1 MHMDGLGRVDV
12 DLNSANTF
20 DDSKVGSFT
29 EVGPWTVDPS
39 KMLWLPQVASLRQR
53 NAASIPKLIKRQL
66 LPPGARVVKVG
77 WHLGK
82 ALLQWRLIERPQGNP
97 ASREGLSRRLKVAF
111 EVLGPT
117 YVKLGQI
124 ISSGE
129 GIFPVELVTEFKEL
143 RDKVTPEPF
152 DRVRRTIEQDLG
164 ATIEEVF
171 SSFNPV
177 AIASASIAQVYLATL
192 RTGEEVVVKVQRSTV
207 AEFVKRDLAA
217 MAWFSPALVGR
228 IPVAALANPP
238 ALVDLFAETIV
249 EELDF
254 RLEAANMLDIARI
267 LAETDQRSIVVPRP
281 HPRYVTKRVMVMQRL
296 QGFSWDDAQGMR
308 DAGIDTSKVLRA
320 ALVAFMEGAILY
332 GVFHGDLHGGNL
344 MVQRDGKVALLDY
357 GITGRL
363 SEFKRL
369 AFLRLLMGGTINDI
383 KMQTS
388 ALRDLGALP
397 QDTDIEAVIRDLG
410 LDKPA
415 KDPTTMTP
423 DELTKEIREL
433 TKALLG
439 YGARLPKELMLF
451 IKNMIFLDA
460 SLSRLAPDVDLFAEI
475 MYLATYFS
483 NKHGARIAA
492 EIGIDPRERAVD
504 LDGVR
509 GSLGL
514 DAETEAITYR
524 ELRERR
530 EIIRT
535 RMEEN
540 ARRNSKRTENKT
552 ALSKITKT
560 TSKALRG
567 ATSVAQKLAKG

>member
-1 MHMDGLGRVDV
+1 M
-12 DLNSANTF
+12 NSETGSEGTF
-20 DDSKVGSFT
+20 DDSKVGSFS
-29 EVGPWTVDPS
+29 EVGPWKVDPD
-39 KMLWLPQVASLRQR
+39 KLLWLPQVESLRQR
-53 NAASIPKLIKRQL
+53 NADSIPRLIKRQL

-82 ALLQWRLIERPQGNP
+82 ALLMWRIFERPQGNP
-97 ASREGLSRRLKVAF
+97 TSREGLSKRLKVAF
-111 EVLGPT
+111 EILGPT

-129 GIFPVELVTEFKEL
+129 GIFPPELVTEFKEL

-171 SSFNPV
+171 SNFNPV

-207 AEFVKRDLAA
+207 SEFVKRDLAA

-267 LAETDQRSIVVPRP
+267 LAETEQRSIVVPRP

-296 QGFSWDDAQGMR
+296 KGFSWDDAEGMR
-308 DAGIDTSKVLRA
+308 NAGIDTSKVLRA
-320 ALVAFMEGAILY
+320 ALVAFMEGAVLY

-344 MVQRDGKVALLDY
+344 MVQEDGKVALLDY

-363 SEFKRL
+363 GEFKRL
-369 AFLRLLMGGTINDI
+369 AFLRLLLGGTINDI

-397 QDTDIEAVIRDLG
+397 QDTDIEAVISDLG

-460 SLSRLAPDVDLFAEI
+460 SLARLAPDVDLFAEI
-475 MYLATYFS
+475 MFLATYFT

-492 EIGIDPRERAVD
+492 EVGIDPRERAVD

-524 ELRERR
+524 ELRQRR
-530 EIIRT
+530 ETIRT

-540 ARRNSKRTENKT
+540 AKRNSRRAENRT
-552 ALSKITKT
+552 ALSRVTKT
-560 TSKALRG
+560 TSKALRSAAG
-567 ATSVAQKLAKG
+567 AAQKLAKR

>member
-1 MHMDGLGRVDV
+1 MDT
-12 DLNSANTF
+12 DLNSGNAY

-39 KMLWLPQVASLRQR
+39 KMLWLPQVDSLRQR

-82 ALLQWRLIERPQGNP
+82 ALLMWRLIERPKGNP
-97 ASREGLSRRLKVAF
+97 TSREGLSRRLKVAF

-129 GIFPVELVTEFKEL
+129 GIFPAELVTEFKEL

-152 DRVRRTIEQDLG
+152 ERVRRTIEQDLG

-171 SSFNPV
+171 SKFNPV

-207 AEFVKRDLAA
+207 SEFVKRDLAA

-254 RLEAANMLDIARI
+254 RLEAANMLDIAKI

-296 QGFSWDDAQGMR
+296 QGFSWDDAEGMR
-308 DAGIDTSKVLRA
+308 NAGIDTSKVLRA

-344 MVQRDGKVALLDY
+344 MVQADGKVALLDY

-363 SEFKRL
+363 GEFKRL

-397 QDTDIEAVIRDLG
+397 QDTDIEAVISDLG

-460 SLSRLAPDVDLFAEI
+460 SLARLAPDVDLFAEI
-475 MYLATYFS
+475 MYLASYFA

-492 EIGIDPRERAVD
+492 EVGIDPRERAVD

-524 ELRERR
+524 ELRQRR
-530 EIIRT
+530 ETIRT

-540 ARRNSKRTENKT
+540 ARRNSKRAENRT

-567 ATSVAQKLAKG
+567 AAGAAQKLAKR

>member
-1 MHMDGLGRVDV
+1 MHTDRLGRVDI
-12 DLNSANTF
+12 DLNSANAF

-29 EVGPWTVDPS
+29 EVGPWIVDPS
-39 KMLWLPQVASLRQR
+39 KILWLPQVDSLRQR

-82 ALLQWRLIERPQGNP
+82 ALAMWRFVERPRGNP
-97 ASREGLSRRLKVAF
+97 TSREGLSKRLKIAF
-111 EVLGPT
+111 EILGPT

-129 GIFPVELVTEFKEL
+129 GIFPTELVTEFKEL

-152 DRVRRTIEQDLG
+152 DKVRKTIEQDLG

-296 QGFSWDDAQGMR
+296 QGFSWDDAEGMR
-308 DAGIDTSKVLRA
+308 NAGIDTSKVLRA

-344 MVQRDGKVALLDY
+344 MVQEDGKVALLDY

-363 SEFKRL
+363 GEFKRL

-397 QDTDIEAVIRDLG
+397 QDTDIEAVISDLG

-475 MYLATYFS
+475 MYLATYFTS
-483 NKHGARIAA
+483 KHGARIAA
-492 EIGIDPRERAVD
+492 EVGIDPRERAVD

-524 ELRERR
+524 ELRQRR
-530 EIIRT
+530 ETIRT

-540 ARRNSKRTENKT
+540 ARRNSKRAENRS
-552 ALSKITKT
+552 ALSKITKS
-560 TSKALRG
+560 TSKALRS
-567 ATSVAQKLAKG
+567 ATSVAQKLTKK

>member
-1 MHMDGLGRVDV
+1 MDRPGRVDT
-12 DLNSANTF
+12 DLNSGNAF

-39 KMLWLPQVASLRQR
+39 KMLWLPQVDSLRQR

-82 ALLQWRLIERPQGNP
+82 ALLMWRLIERPKGNP
-97 ASREGLSRRLKVAF
+97 TSREGLSRRLKVAF

-129 GIFPVELVTEFKEL
+129 GIFPAELVNEFKEL

-152 DRVRRTIEQDLG
+152 ERVRRTIEQDLG

-171 SSFNPV
+171 SKFNPV

-207 AEFVKRDLAA
+207 SEFVKRDLAA

-254 RLEAANMLDIARI
+254 RLEAANMLDIAKI

-281 HPRYVTKRVMVMQRL
+281 HPRYITKRVMVMQRL
-296 QGFSWDDAQGMR
+296 QGFSWDDAEGMR
-308 DAGIDTSKVLRA
+308 NAGIDTSKVLRA

-344 MVQRDGKVALLDY
+344 MVQADGKVALLDY

-363 SEFKRL
+363 GEFKRL

-397 QDTDIEAVIRDLG
+397 QDTDIEAVISDLG

-460 SLSRLAPDVDLFAEI
+460 SLARLAPDVDLFAEI
-475 MYLATYFS
+475 MYLATYFA

-492 EIGIDPRERAVD
+492 EVGIDPRERAVD

-524 ELRERR
+524 ELRQRR
-530 EIIRT
+530 ETIRT

-540 ARRNSKRTENKT
+540 ARRNSKRAENRT

-567 ATSVAQKLAKG
+567 AAGAAQKLAKR

>member
-39 KMLWLPQVASLRQR
+39 KILWLPQVDSLRQR

-152 DRVRRTIEQDLG
+152 DRVRRTIEHDLG
-164 ATIEEVF
+164 ATIEDVF

-530 EIIRT
+530 ETIRT

-540 ARRNSKRTENKT
+540 ARRNSKRAENKT

-567 ATSVAQKLAKG
+567 ATSVAQKLAKR